1 MVGGISVATPSAVVR
16 MSLTVSLLMDKR
28 LFDTNAVTNPHMF
41 GKSFEYTAKKQSSS
55 PQPLCVVCANRAT
68 SFTHE
73 PCYRLVRI
81 DVSANRVLLHTS
93 ISISVLSERKS

>member
-1 MVGGISVATPSAVVR
+1 MLRLDGEPSSGCDSSVSVLEGAVVVGGISVATPSAVVR

-55 PQPLCVVCANRAT
+55 STVVCCVCESR
-68 SFTHE
+68 
-73 PCYRLVRI
+73 
-81 DVSANRVLLHTS
+81 DVVYP
-93 ISISVLSERKS
+93 